1 MNNRDIRCEICS
13 KLTIKTSERRQWL
26 LYSCYYYY
34 FLLILLLFIVPF
46 RRSFQKNYI
55 SWGKHR
61 SIKYSRGVFRTH
73 SNIYDKAF
81 CANCQWLV
89 AVNYFPKKYSIKDV
103 DRVLNRILNYLDGY
117 WFGMNKIER
126 YSQQK
131 RCPCLELFWFDQNNS
146 EYGHFFTQW
155 LRLWYCSIGKKL
167 WDDCRS
173 YHQVSVVIWS
183 LSFLFEFFQDILE
196 VSTNVNWNCI
206 NMWFHIQAL
215 VAVLY
220 F

>member
-89 AVNYFPKKYSIKDV
+89 AVNYFRKKSSIKDV
-103 DRVLNRILNYLDGY
+103 DRVLNRILNYLDRY
-117 WFGMNKIER
+117 WFGMNEIER

-131 RCPCLELFWFDQNNS
+131 SVRVWSYSGSTRITPNTGTFLRNDWGYGVPQS
-146 EYGHFFTQW
+146 EKNFETTVDLIIKSLLLPEVWVFY
-155 LRLWYCSIGKKL
+155 
-167 WDDCRS
+167 
-173 YHQVSVVIWS
+173 
-183 LSFLFEFFQDILE
+183 LSFFKIF
-196 VSTNVNWNCI
+196 
-206 NMWFHIQAL
+206 
-215 VAVLY
+215 
-220 F
+220 